1 MKLYWPKACLAAVAV
16 AFITGC
22 AELPQEIEEPALPE
36 VTQTRSSLLHL
47 APPKNRVDI
56 AVYEFEDLSGQYKPS
71 ENFQSLSRA
80 VSQGGGAVLIKA
92 LKDTGRG
99 QWFRVVERTNLN
111 NLLQERRIIQE
122 MRQIYLKEKEVN
134 PAALPPMLFAGVIV
148 EGGVVGFDSNVETG
162 GAGAA
167 LLGIGAR
174 TEYRRDTMSVN
185 LRTVSVKTGEV
196 LASVVVQKSVLSTS
210 VGANVFRYV
219 ASDEIL
225 ELETGVTENEPGLI
239 ALSRAIEKAIYALIM
254 EMAQQDY
261 WAFKDHAV
269 GQQLINRYLEEDGR
283 FRRPVPGDQAQLD
296 AETSIEIS
304 AVTSASETTKT
315 I

>member
-283 FRRPVPGDQAQLD
+283 FHRPVSGDQAHLD
-296 AETSIEIS
+296 EETSIEIS